1 MVEGLRL
8 HPRQLKGGETQ
19 KFWHQ
24 HWVTGVSSTLS
35 TTWFCVD
42 QEQGGYPRAKPRRFG
57 LGSVHRGKFGGGCPA
72 ADPPGLP
79 PDLTERGSSRQLKA
93 CPALL
98 ASVSSV
104 RMRWELLGASP
115 RNKTSPCTS
124 TEPFLGGRRGAAGA
138 DPQLGASS
146 TPGGL
151 CSLWGSPTRTPCT
164 HLNSR
169 MLAWRKVS

>member
-1 MVEGLRL
+1 MKGRSSPVRGGRAQAAPEAA
-8 HPRQLKGGETQ
+8 PGGETQ

-35 TTWFCVD
+35 TTRFCVD
-42 QEQGGYPRAKPRRFG
+42 QEQRGYTRAKTRRFG
-57 LGSVHRGKFGGGCPA
+57 LRSVHRGKFGGGCPA

-93 CPALL
+93 SPALL

-138 DPQLGASS
+138 DPQLGARS
-146 TPGGL
+146 TPGG
-151 CSLWGSPTRTPCT
+151 SAPPGAAPHGHPAPT
-164 HLNSR
+164 
-169 MLAWRKVS
+169 